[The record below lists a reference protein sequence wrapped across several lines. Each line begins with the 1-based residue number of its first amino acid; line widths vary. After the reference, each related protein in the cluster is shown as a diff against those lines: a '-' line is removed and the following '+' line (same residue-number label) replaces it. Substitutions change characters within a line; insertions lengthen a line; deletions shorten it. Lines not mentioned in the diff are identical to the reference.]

1 MTKRS
6 VIWATAALAA
16 LDVAACKTTDA
27 SAPASAGE
35 ATAVTPAPSTTG
47 ETGTRATGGTGGSG
61 GGGTSIP
68 TLVNVNLQNVLN
80 NLSVS
85 LKINRDNIPVT
96 AQVPID
102 VAASVRRIGERTRR
116 FGCER
121 HSDLHRD
128 NHLAAAHSGSA
139 ATDRV
144 RRLGHGRTTNDGR
157 NNDQQHDVARLRHAL
172 FFQGGRSAKFMAT
185 YV

>member
-16 LDVAACKTTDA
+16 LGVAACKTTDA

-85 LKINRDNIPVT
+85 LKVNRDNIPVT

-102 VAASVRRIGERTRR
+102 VAASVCGV
-116 FGCER
+116 
-121 HSDLHRD
+121 SVSA
-128 NHLAAAHSGSA
+128 LAASA
-139 ATDRV
+139 ANGTATCTATTTSPQLTQAV
-144 RRLGHGRTTNDGR
+144 QQQIASGGSVTGGPQTMGGTTTN
-157 NNDQQHDVARLRHAL
+157 N
-172 FFQGGRSAKFMAT
+172 MM
-185 YV
+185 